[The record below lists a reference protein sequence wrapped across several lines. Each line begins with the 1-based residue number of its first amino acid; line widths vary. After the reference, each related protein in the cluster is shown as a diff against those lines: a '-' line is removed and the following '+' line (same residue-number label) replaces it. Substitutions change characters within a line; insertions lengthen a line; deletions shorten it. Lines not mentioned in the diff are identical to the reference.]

1 MAQSDRGTVT
11 GTVTDPSDA
20 GIQAAKLALRN
31 TATGALME
39 TQTTPTGNYTFG
51 SVPVGTYDLTV
62 EAPGFKTAVERTLT
76 VELDQTHRLDV
87 HLVIGST
94 TESITV
100 EANSEILKT
109 ENAEQSMNVSGAKLN
124 ELPINFGG
132 TGSSGGI
139 RNWLTFTYL
148 APGVAGTSA
157 NSEVNGLPCGLYK
170 VYLEGQDSTSPVAVG
185 WTSTLQAA
193 SVEAITEFAV
203 QSSNYSAEYGQ
214 VLGGV
219 YNFTT
224 KSGTNQLHGSVY
236 EEFTNEALNAAQP
249 WNHVRNRDRQ
259 SDYGFSVGAPI
270 WIPKVYNGKNK
281 TFFFFNLERFKTN
294 LSSTNPQSVPTA
306 AYRNGDFSCALYTSS
321 TNCSGATQTLT
332 DPNTGYSY
340 LAQSDLRSEHH
351 LHGFERAS
359 GSYSISE
366 QYDPHVAHG
375 SGRPQDSAVDPRTD
389 QHANHV
395 KLGSDNCHGYH
406 AADLQPQVRSEF
418 WGRNENELFLE

>member
-1 MAQSDRGTVT
+1 M
-11 GTVTDPSDA
+11 
-20 GIQAAKLALRN
+20 
-31 TATGALME
+31 
-39 TQTTPTGNYTFG
+39 
-51 SVPVGTYDLTV
+51 
-62 EAPGFKTAVERTLT
+62 ERTLT
-76 VELDQTHRLDV
+76 VQLDQTNRLDV

-94 TESITV
+94 AESITV

-157 NSEVNGLPCGLYK
+157 NSEVNGLPSGLFK
-170 VYLEGQDSTSPVAVG
+170 VYLEGQDSTSPVDIT
-185 WTSTLQAA
+185 WTSTSQAA

-224 KSGTNQLHGSVY
+224 KSGTNQPHGSVY

-259 SDYGFSVGAPI
+259 SDYGFSAGAPI

-281 TFFFFNLERFKTN
+281 TFFF
-294 LSSTNPQSVPTA
+294 A
-306 AYRNGDFSCALYTSS
+306 TSKDS
-321 TNCSGATQTLT
+321 
-332 DPNTGYSY
+332 
-340 LAQSDLRSEHH
+340 
-351 LHGFERAS
+351 
-359 GSYSISE
+359 
-366 QYDPHVAHG
+366 
-375 SGRPQDSAVDPRTD
+375 RPI
-389 QHANHV
+389 
-395 KLGSDNCHGYH
+395 
-406 AADLQPQVRSEF
+406 
-418 WGRNENELFLE
+418 